1 MYIENT
7 LFRQDCLA
15 HGLVCLCNQEGS
27 NMNQVIYYVRNETIL
42 NRIAVNQHQI
52 DMKTYLQIKTAKQ
65 MKKQILNQI
74 HSIITL
80 INIQM
85 VTMHNLITK
94 RKFQGEL

>member
-1 MYIENT
+1 MHSENT

-15 HGLVCLCNQEGS
+15 QGVVCHCNQEGS
-27 NMNQVIYYVRNETIL
+27 NMSQVIYY

-52 DMKTYLQIKTAKQ
+52 DMQTYLQIKTAKHV
-65 MKKQILNQI
+65 KKQILNHIQ
-74 HSIITL
+74 SIITL

-85 VTMHNLITK
+85 VMMHNLITK